1 MKWGIDVSEHN
12 GMIPWSALKKR
23 GLSFAILRLGWGQ
36 YHLDERFYEN
46 INGALAAGI
55 ETGIYYYSYALTPVE
70 AAREARFAAFVLR
83 DGGLSPEYLA
93 MGCWL
98 DMEDGDRYK
107 EKNGL
112 THGEAITAI
121 SAAFLEEMKK
131 EGYPAG
137 IYGSWDWLT
146 HKIHRPSLP
155 PGTPVWCAQWGRE
168 CNFPGAAIWQFTNAL
183 RLEGLELD
191 GDICLDKGQV

>member
-12 GMIPWSALKKR
+12 GVIPWGSLKKQ
-23 GLSFAILRLGWGQ
+23 GLSFGILRLGWGQ

-46 INGALAAGI
+46 SNGALAAGI
-55 ETGIYYYSYALTPVE
+55 EVGTYYYSYALTPEE
-70 AAREARFAAFVLR
+70 AAREARFAAFILR
-83 DGGLSPEYLA
+83 DAGLSPELLS

-98 DMEDGDRYK
+98 DMEDADRYK

-112 THGEAITAI
+112 TGGTAITAI
-121 SAAFLEEMKK
+121 SAAFLEEMKR

-137 IYGSWDWLT
+137 IYGSWDWLS
-146 HKIHRPSLP
+146 HKIHVPSLP

-168 CNFPGAAIWQFTNAL
+168 CNYPGASLWQFTNTL
-183 RLEGLELD
+183 RLEGMELD
-191 GDICLDKGQV
+191 GDICLD

>member
-12 GMIPWSALKKR
+12 GSIPWRALKR
-23 GLSFAILRLGWGQ
+23 GGLSFAIVRLGWGQ
-36 YHLDERFYEN
+36 VHLDELFYEN

-55 ETGIYYYSYALTPVE
+55 EVGIYYYSYALTME
-70 AAREARFAAFVLR
+70 AAAREARFTAFVLR
-83 DGGLSPEYLA
+83 DCGLSLSRLS

-98 DMEDGDRYK
+98 DMEDADRYK

-112 THGEAITAI
+112 TDGQAITAI
-121 SAAFLEEMKK
+121 SASFLEEMKK
-131 EGYPAG
+131 EGYPCG

-146 HKIHRPSLP
+146 HKIHVPSLP

-168 CNFPGAAIWQFTNAL
+168 CSYPGASLWQFTNAL
-183 RLEGLELD
+183 RLEGMELD
-191 GDICLDKGQV
+191 GDICMD